1 MANEKT
7 PEEIAAERYQTA
19 RALRE
24 AISHFQVK
32 LRFVDNETTI
42 ENQLKVLV
50 NYNDFPSVDEIS
62 TSTKNLDS
70 YRQEFMLSL
79 YDMFFTEYPEMLEK
93 LGDKKSTNNMENF
106 LALSLLS
113 HLIISNNEEVLKKEH
128 KDNVTQYYQKVLP
141 MYQEFLMRYIVDNS
155 HWELSCNSK
164 EAFALHVKLY
174 EEHKAIVDRH
184 EGNIIMNC
192 HMIIKDVYENLLDK
206 VVELGNSGIDEETY
220 SHDVTDYI
228 ISKYTALRNIM
239 NHMAGAGMQGFCI
252 WVQATFKEFTISDI
266 ERTISAVESK
276 LKLNAKQKEELAATK
291 KMITTLMSKGI
302 GAQQNSGCLGMLLA
316 LIIPT
321 ATILALCL

>member
-7 PEEIAAERYQTA
+7 PEEIAAERFQTA

-184 EGNIIMNC
+184 DN
-192 HMIIKDVYENLLDK
+192 
-206 VVELGNSGIDEETY
+206 
-220 SHDVTDYI
+220 
-228 ISKYTALRNIM
+228 
-239 NHMAGAGMQGFCI
+239 
-252 WVQATFKEFTISDI
+252 
-266 ERTISAVESK
+266 
-276 LKLNAKQKEELAATK
+276 
-291 KMITTLMSKGI
+291 
-302 GAQQNSGCLGMLLA
+302 
-316 LIIPT
+316 
-321 ATILALCL
+321 